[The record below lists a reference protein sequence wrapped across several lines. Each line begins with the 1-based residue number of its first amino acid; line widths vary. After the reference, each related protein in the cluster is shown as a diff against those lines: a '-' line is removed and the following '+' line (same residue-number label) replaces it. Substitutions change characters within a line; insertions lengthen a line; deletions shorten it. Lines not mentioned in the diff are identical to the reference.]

1 MIRAIIFLLLYN
13 YLIPI
18 TASNNTLIIT
28 QVTDDS
34 PLTNTA
40 KDIIHTAY
48 KKLGINIH
56 FLRLPAERSLVL
68 TNQSVTDGELF
79 RIDNINLAY
88 PNLIKVPTPYLVAEH
103 MAFSKTKQFTV
114 KGWESVKPYRIC
126 FRIGYKVAEHNTRG
140 FNIVL
145 VNTNQQALHMLNS
158 NRVDIAI
165 LNRLIGL
172 NSIQSLG
179 FQDIKMLTPPL
190 QTTPLFH
197 YLHKKHEKL
206 APAVNCA
213 VREVKNIK
221 LSDYCID
228 VLNKFNH

>member
-1 MIRAIIFLLLYN
+1 MIRAIIFLLLYS

-18 TASNNTLIIT
+18 TASNNALIIT
-28 QVTDDS
+28 QITDDS

-40 KDIIHTAY
+40 KDIIRMAY
-48 KKLGINIH
+48 QKLGINIH

-68 TNQSVTDGELF
+68 TNQAVTDGELF

-158 NRVDIAI
+158 NRVEVVI
-165 LNRLIGL
+165 LDRLIGL

-179 FQDIKMLTPPL
+179 FKDIKMLTPPL

-197 YLHKKHEKL
+197 YLHKKHKKL
-206 APAVNCA
+206 VP
-213 VREVKNIK
+213 K
-221 LSDYCID
+221 LNTIIQEHRQGK
-228 VLNKFNH
+228 VLNY